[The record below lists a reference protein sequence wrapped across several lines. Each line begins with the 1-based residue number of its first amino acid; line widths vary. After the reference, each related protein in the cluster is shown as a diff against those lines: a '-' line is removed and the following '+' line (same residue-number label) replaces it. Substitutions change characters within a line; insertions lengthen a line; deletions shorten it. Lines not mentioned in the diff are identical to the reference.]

1 MLAPAS
7 NIQSKLTP
15 SAIPPY
21 NQPLASQ
28 RLKTN
33 MATKYSMQKVGRRGP
48 SPASVAIRSGWHWH
62 SASAFLLFFT
72 ALSSLALAQAPP
84 GLNSGN
90 EPPKLNLFSKI
101 TGGAPGGDG
110 EQVKL
115 SGSFTVNKATRRGTL
130 TVTALI
136 EPSWHI
142 YSLTQP
148 AGGPQK
154 SELKVTKSPDFSL
167 LGIFQSDRQPHIKPP
182 SVFKVNSE
190 EHDGVVAWSVPIE
203 IHEGVD
209 PESLNIEVTY
219 SGQVCKDGPGG
230 MCIPIFGEKIA
241 AKFAGF
247 ETPPAKPGE
256 YRPEQNQAQVVLSGH
271 IEPAA
276 AARGGKAKLVITATA
291 NPGWHVYAYAH
302 KDPDIVGANKPTLI
316 YIAPVAGWTQSAVKT
331 SVAPKTKSAAIA
343 GQPEERLHEEPVTWT
358 IDFTIPSDAPQ
369 GETIISGQL
378 AYQTCDSKSCLP
390 PQAVQFRASV
400 PVKTTSEP
408 GEIPLDFKPATGG
421 YNEVSKLVAAAPV
434 TTREMHLQSLL
445 PMIGFGLLGGLIL
458 NLMPCVL
465 PVIGLKILSF
475 VQHGGQ
481 SRATIFALNLWFA
494 LGLISVFMVLATAA
508 AFANLGWG
516 QQFTFTWFKV
526 AMVVVVFAFALSFL
540 GVWEVP
546 IPGFAETKASN
557 SLQKQEGASGAFFK
571 GVFTTLLATP
581 CSGPFLGPVFA
592 YTLTQPPLATYII
605 FGSVGLGMAS
615 PYLITGIFPALV
627 RWLPKPGSWMETVK
641 EIMGFVLLGTVVY
654 LFSTLSHEYFIP
666 TLATVIGVWL
676 CCWLIGQVPVY
687 EDFGKQ
693 ARQWIL
699 GLASAVAIGWLA
711 FAFLSPQK
719 HLYDWQPYSPEA
731 VAKLQSEG
739 KTVMV
744 DFTAD
749 WCLTCQANFK
759 FAINTRTVQAAVEK
773 NGVVAVL
780 ADWTDNNE
788 TIKNKLAEL
797 NSRSIPLLAIYPAGK
812 PEEVIILRDAIT
824 QSQLIAALEEA
835 GPSVGAK
842 PGQHQVSSINQPSS
856 GH

>member
-1 MLAPAS
+1 MGGAWGVVGL
-7 NIQSKLTP
+7 SKLTRFDLEL
-15 SAIPPY
+15 Y
-21 NQPLASQ
+21 NQLLASQ
-28 RLKTN
+28 RLNTN
-33 MATKYSMQKVGRRGP
+33 MATQYNLSNVSRLC
-48 SPASVAIRSGWHWH
+48 PALAWGAKPVSIAL
-62 SASAFLLFFT
+62 ALLT
-72 ALSSLALAQAPP
+72 ALSTFAQAPP
-84 GLNSGN
+84 GLESAK

-110 EQVKL
+110 DKVKF
-115 SGSFTVNKATRRGTL
+115 SAAFTVNKATRRGTL
-130 TVTALI
+130 MVTAKI

-154 SELKVTKSPDFSL
+154 SELKATKSPDVSL
-167 LGIFQSDRQPHIKPP
+167 LGIFQADRQPHVMPP
-182 SVFKVNSE
+182 GIFKVNSE
-190 EHDGVVAWSVPIE
+190 EHDGTVNWSVPIE
-203 IHEGVD
+203 VTEGVD
-209 PESLNIEVTY
+209 AESLQIEVTY

-230 MCIPIFGEKIA
+230 MCIPIFGEKIS
-241 AKFAGF
+241 AKFAGY
-247 ETPPAKPGE
+247 ETPAATPGE
-256 YRPEQNQAQVVLSGH
+256 YRPDPKDAEVVLNGH

-276 AARGGKAKLVITATA
+276 AVRGGKAKLVITATP
-291 NPGWHVYAYAH
+291 NPGWHVYAYAA
-302 KDPDIVGANKPTLI
+302 KDPDTVAKPTLI
-316 YIAPVAGWTQSAVKT
+316 YVAPIAGWKQSAVKASAEPIT
-331 SVAPKTKSAAIA
+331 KPAAVAGFPAENFYEDSVS
-343 GQPEERLHEEPVTWT
+343 WT
-358 IDFTIPSDAPQ
+358 IDFSIPADAPQ
-369 GETIISGQL
+369 GETFITGYIGF
-378 AYQTCDSKSCLP
+378 QTCHDKGCLF
-390 PQAVQFRASV
+390 PQAVQFRAAL
-400 PVKTTSEP
+400 PIKTTSEA
-408 GEIPLDFKPATGG
+408 GEIPLEFKPAPGG
-421 YNEVSKLVAAAPV
+421 YREVSKLIATAPV
-434 TTREMHLQSLL
+434 TTREMNLRSLL

-494 LGLISVFMVLATAA
+494 LGLLSVFMVLATAA

-546 IPGFAETKASN
+546 IPGFAETKTSS

-605 FGSVGLGMAS
+605 FASVGLGMAS

-627 RWLPKPGSWMETVK
+627 RWLPKPGAWMETVK
-641 EIMGFVLLGTVVY
+641 EFMAFVLLGTVVY

-666 TLATVIGVWL
+666 TLATVVGVWL
-676 CCWLIGQVPVY
+676 ACWLIGQVPVY

-699 GLASAVAIGWLA
+699 GLASAAAIGWLS
-711 FAFLSPQK
+711 FTFLSPQT
-719 HLYDWQPYSPEA
+719 HLYNWQSYSPDT

-749 WCLTCQANFK
+749 WCLTCQVNFRA
-759 FAINTRTVQAAVEK
+759 AINTQRVKQIVEK
-773 NGVVAVL
+773 NGIAAVL

-788 TIKNKLAEL
+788 TIKSKLAEL

-812 PEEVIILRDAIT
+812 PEDVIVLRDAIT
-824 QSQLIAALEEA
+824 ESQLISALQEA

-842 PGQHQVSSINQPSS
+842 PDQHQVSSIHQPPT